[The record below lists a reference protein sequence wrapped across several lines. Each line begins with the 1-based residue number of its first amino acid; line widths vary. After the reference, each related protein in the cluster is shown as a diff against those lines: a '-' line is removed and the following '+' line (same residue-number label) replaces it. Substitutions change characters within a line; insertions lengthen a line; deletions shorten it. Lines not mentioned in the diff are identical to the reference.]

1 MSPDR
6 DRAAPGDEVSLPV
19 AEQADAEASLHVAE
33 QSDAL
38 EDPDPDEVPAAD
50 GADEADLETVA
61 AQRDDYLEALRR
73 VQADL
78 ENYKKRVI
86 KQQTEHLERAAED
99 LVATLL
105 PTLDAC
111 DSAILHGA
119 TEVEPIFASL
129 LGTLEKEGL
138 ARMHPE
144 GEEFDPTFHEAVLHE
159 GGDGGE
165 TIVAEVIRSGYTWK
179 GRVLRPAMVKV
190 KG

>member
-1 MSPDR
+1 MTPNR
-6 DRAAPGDEVSLPV
+6 DRAAPGDEASLHV
-19 AEQADAEASLHVAE
+19 VEQADAPDIANAPAPA
-33 QSDAL
+33 DAD
-38 EDPDPDEVPAAD
+38 EEVPEAEGAAD
-50 GADEADLETVA
+50 ADLSTVTA
-61 AQRDDYLEALRR
+61 ERDEYLEALRR

-99 LVATLL
+99 LVERLL

-111 DSAILHGA
+111 DGAILHGA
-119 TEVEPIFASL
+119 TEVEPIFATL

-138 ARMHPE
+138 ARIHPE
-144 GEEFDPTFHEAVLHE
+144 GEEFDPTLHEAVLHE

-165 TIVAEVIRSGYTWK
+165 TIVTEVIRSGYTWK

>member
-1 MSPDR
+1 MFWPPTKT
-6 DRAAPGDEVSLPV
+6 AAITSAHETSTCWPP
-19 AEQADAEASLHVAE
+19 
-33 QSDAL
+33 
-38 EDPDPDEVPAAD
+38 PA
-50 GADEADLETVA
+50 
-61 AQRDDYLEALRR
+61 RCR
-73 VQADL
+73 
-78 ENYKKRVI
+78 
-86 KQQTEHLERAAED
+86 
-99 LVATLL
+99 
-105 PTLDAC
+105 PAC
-111 DSAILHGA
+111 DSAIFHGA